1 MSYLNGRTVGSF
13 ALGFVYVMPVDR
25 VSLISL
31 IMFFYFSFRVFPPFG
46 VLGIFLLPWLLF

>member
-13 ALGFVYVMPVDR
+13 ALGFVYVVPVDC

-46 VLGIFLLPWLLF
+46 VLGIFLLP